1 MEREVWG
8 KQLRAWRRASSR
20 YARSALG
27 LQFAWGCGSMD
38 VYVCGR
44 RTSRDD
50 GGLVNGVCPL
60 GVKGHQRMAALV
72 IGGQPAGIEAG
83 RWVCTYV
90 GVWTYTEV
98 WTYAGVR
105 GREQPRY
112 IQIDGVK

>member
-1 MEREVWG
+1 MW
-8 KQLRAWRRASSR
+8 K
-20 YARSALG
+20 
-27 LQFAWGCGSMD
+27 CGS
-38 VYVCGR
+38 VEVCGR

-60 GVKGHQRMAALV
+60 GVKGHERMAALV

-98 WTYAGVR
+98 WTYAGMWTYAGVR
-105 GREQPRY
+105 GRGQPRY
-112 IQIDGVK
+112 IEIDGVK